1 MLPMTC
7 CAKAGRTKANVKAM
21 TNASDVVFIFLFTT
35 ELIRTSFRS
44 ARRHRNVFRDLWRR
58 VEIFPESKA
67 PDQMTVDVVNI
78 GEALTLTGRVI
89 ALCAVL
95 ETVDRKSSPV
105 DLRNPERRV
114 SCRGIRIRIAECP
127 VNASY

>member
-1 MLPMTC
+1 
-7 CAKAGRTKANVKAM
+7 
-21 TNASDVVFIFLFTT
+21 
-35 ELIRTSFRS
+35 
-44 ARRHRNVFRDLWRR
+44 
-58 VEIFPESKA
+58 
-67 PDQMTVDVVNI
+67 MTVGVVNI

-114 SCRGIRIRIAECP
+114 SCRGIRIAGCP